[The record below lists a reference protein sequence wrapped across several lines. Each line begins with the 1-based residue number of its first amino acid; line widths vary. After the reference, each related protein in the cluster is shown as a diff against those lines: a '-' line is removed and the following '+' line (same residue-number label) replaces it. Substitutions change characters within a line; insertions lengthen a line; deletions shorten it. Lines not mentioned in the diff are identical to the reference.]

1 MHLRYGRDELAK
13 KLFNWGFDAV
23 GKVEPVGELVS

>member
-1 MHLRYGRDELAK
+1 LAK
-13 KLFNWGFDAV
+13 KLFDWGFTAV